1 MDQST
6 YEKNGHWDL
15 SSHDDDES
23 KVQKFELEISE
34 FSTNDR
40 LHSFDRLVEHDD
52 YSVLDDSIQDER
64 LKKIQA
70 YRSLF
75 GGFLIHLVSKKT
87 Y

>member
-15 SSHDDDES
+15 SSHSDDEN

-34 FSTNDR
+34 FETNDR

-52 YSVLDDSIQDER
+52 YSMLDDSKQDER